1 MTIFLASVSLTIRH
15 IYFYS
20 YKNIVVSDCYCF
32 TNFLYCTMLL
42 VSQFDGNK
50 TFFFFI
56 PDFLYLCFFF
66 RIPDD
71 IALCLLPEV
80 VDTDDVTA
88 NIQHKLVEA
97 YCWENEIEVVKVSF
111 HWIKSFIQFL
121 KEGNVTGSFNKNNLF
136 IWSYKCQGMIRKE
149 NSHFPA

>member
-1 MTIFLASVSLTIRH
+1 
-15 IYFYS
+15 
-20 YKNIVVSDCYCF
+20 
-32 TNFLYCTMLL
+32 MLL

-111 HWIKSFIQFL
+111 H
-121 KEGNVTGSFNKNNLF
+121 
-136 IWSYKCQGMIRKE
+136 
-149 NSHFPA
+149 